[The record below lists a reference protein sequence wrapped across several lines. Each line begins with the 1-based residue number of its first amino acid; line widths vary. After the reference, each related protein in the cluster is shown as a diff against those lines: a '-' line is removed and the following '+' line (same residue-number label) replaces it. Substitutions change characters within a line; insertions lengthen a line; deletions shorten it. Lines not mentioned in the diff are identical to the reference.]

1 MFGFRAHGILKNSAI
16 SWQRCANRL
25 ARSRVCRMR
34 GEVVENAAM
43 TVYRLRL
50 DVRMYDS
57 IKYTTNRLAARW
69 HTVTVSELI
78 ECNNLKTEHHA
89 SSCSPVGSEETTRRS
104 KRQGG
109 KVAHQYIGTTEN
121 KTKHTTTLTKIAAEA
136 SRNTRNRT
144 DVNRRRQ

>member
-1 MFGFRAHGILKNSAI
+1 
-16 SWQRCANRL
+16 
-25 ARSRVCRMR
+25 MR